1 MNAGSC
7 PRERDV
13 LDLVVV
19 GQWPARADEAL
30 TRHVAGCA
38 VCAEVAAVAVLLHEA
53 AEAGPVP
60 TLPDASVVWYR
71 AQVRA
76 REEAVRRATRPMNV
90 VTAAAAVVVLLGLGW
105 VLPSLWDVEE
115 AVRGAGQSV
124 MVAWLTTGSA
134 TLKWVGL
141 GAAGAAVVWAVVG
154 SLAWALTLAED

>member
-1 MNAGSC
+1 
-7 PRERDV
+7 
-13 LDLVVV
+13 
-19 GQWPARADEAL
+19 
-30 TRHVAGCA
+30 
-38 VCAEVAAVAVLLHEA
+38 
-53 AEAGPVP
+53 
-60 TLPDASVVWYR
+60 
-71 AQVRA
+71 
-76 REEAVRRATRPMNV
+76 V

-105 VLPSLWDVEE
+105 VLPSLWDVEG